1 MQEYS
6 GRFYRLLESAKIGIA
21 SRIIENEKTPIVQ
34 PPPPDAPDAEGDT
47 DGAMVTV
54 TDGIA
59 VGPGV
64 VVGTPVGVGSVAS
77 GVTFTS
83 FERP

>member
-1 MQEYS
+1 MQKYS
-6 GRFYRLLESAKIGIA
+6 GRFYRLPESAKIGIA
-21 SRIIENEKTPIVQ
+21 ISIAENGKIPIVQ
-34 PPPPDAPDAEGDT
+34 PPPPDAEGDT

-64 VVGTPVGVGSVAS
+64 VVGTTVGVGSVAS
-77 GVTFTS
+77 GVTLTS